1 MKRLAAASCD
11 SFEPFWRGN
20 GTGIVGDPQVS
31 GEKRGSKFGDL
42 SGQIDDQT
50 PKASQLGKIVLTSG
64 VDSLPSDV
72 RAMVIRKVAT
82 FVAFTGDDDP
92 YGEHDCGNFEVAGQ
106 KFFFKIDYYDPNL
119 EFGSEDPGDPQKT
132 TRVLTIMLAEEY

>member
-1 MKRLAAASCD
+1 VDPLN
-11 SFEPFWRGN
+11 RGR
-20 GTGIVGDPQVS
+20 GGS
-31 GEKRGSKFGDL
+31 GFVTIHSRR
-42 SGQIDDQT
+42 SGV
-50 PKASQLGKIVLTSG
+50 KKGGKLTSG

-92 YGEHDCGNFEVAGQ
+92 YGEHDFCNFEVAGQ
-106 KFFFKIDYYDPNL
+106 KFFFKIDLYEEADVKSANGEPVV
-119 EFGSEDPGDPQKT
+119 